1 MKFNKNKSVIMFHK
15 KANRFEEL
23 DKVEGLKQVDET
35 RVLGY
40 IMNK

>member
-1 MKFNKNKSVIMFHK
+1 MFHK

-23 DKVEGLKQVDET
+23 DKVEGLKQVEET